1 MTGGDYF
8 VLAMMAMNGGA
19 AVYYFVGG
27 YTLMGFYW
35 LAAAQLNTCLLL
47 MRMWGV
53 GR

>member
-8 VLAMMAMNGGA
+8 VACMMAMNGGA

-47 MRMWGV
+47 MRLWGA
-53 GR
+53 R